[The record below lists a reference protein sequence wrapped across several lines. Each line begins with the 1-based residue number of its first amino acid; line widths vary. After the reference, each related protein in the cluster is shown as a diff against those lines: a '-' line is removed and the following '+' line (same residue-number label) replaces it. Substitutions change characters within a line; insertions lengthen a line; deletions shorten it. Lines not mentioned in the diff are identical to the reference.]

1 MTLRTPVSQ
10 IRRGYCNRIDAS
22 ETGDKTAPT
31 RSPPGVCFHVTIKSN
46 EQNVQRSVRWCGP
59 RRSVRTTRTTRLNRR
74 GAISSHLFLPF
85 TFDIL
90 HQLRIPN
97 YVEGLFGHILIY
109 SYREYCMYFM
119 EVIDPCLSVL
129 LFFSE
134 FFLESVNDI

>member
-1 MTLRTPVSQ
+1 MVWPSQ
-10 IRRGYCNRIDAS
+10 ECENHPDDSLKLLVGA
-22 ETGDKTAPT
+22 
-31 RSPPGVCFHVTIKSN
+31 
-46 EQNVQRSVRWCGP
+46 
-59 RRSVRTTRTTRLNRR
+59 RLVV
-74 GAISSHLFLPF
+74 SHLFLPF

-134 FFLESVNDI
+134 FFLESVNDM